1 MATQIQSPLQCF
13 PLDFVKPC
21 HINLHIN
28 EKKKT
33 DITKTAETVTA

>member
-1 MATQIQSPLQCF
+1 MATQIQSHLQCF

-28 EKKKT
+28 EKKN
-33 DITKTAETVTA
+33 DITKTAETVTL